1 MGEAYGKTKNKREG
15 GGGGNLSKLPNKVK
29 GQLASKQ
36 IYTEKKGLIWFGFMP
51 LSTIFQLYCESVLFL
66 EETG

>member
-1 MGEAYGKTKNKREG
+1 MKVLINCLAYYRQSDWLKNFIIMREG

-36 IYTEKKGLIWFGFMP
+36 IYTEKKG
-51 LSTIFQLYCESVLFL
+51 
-66 EETG
+66 